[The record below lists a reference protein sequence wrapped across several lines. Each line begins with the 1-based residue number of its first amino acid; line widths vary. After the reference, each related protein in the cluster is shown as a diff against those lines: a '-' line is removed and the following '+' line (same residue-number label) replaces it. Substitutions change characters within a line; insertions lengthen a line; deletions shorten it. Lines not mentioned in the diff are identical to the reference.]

1 MKISIVNTSVACL
14 REKLAKGIGL
24 PFAQLLP
31 ESFLEKVLA
40 EEKVNYRKRLF
51 CPIVTLWAWT
61 SQVLDADKS
70 CKNALSR
77 VISYL
82 IAEELE
88 PPSTNTSA
96 YCQARSRSFT
106 CFLSRLVRRIGNH
119 LHSCVQSG
127 WLWCGLKVFVV
138 DGSTL
143 QAADTVKNQ
152 KAYPQHKSQAKGCGF
167 PMVRIVVRFCLSTGA
182 VLDTAISAFS
192 VGEVN
197 LFRRLFANLQ
207 AGSRATGDRIFGTY
221 ADICLLKN
229 RCVESAFRRH
239 GARKTDFR
247 RGKRLSKWD
256 HLVHWEKPS
265 RCPTGLSKKQFDL
278 LPTQLLM
285 REVRFYIQRR
295 GFRTEDVT
303 LVTT

>member
-1 MKISIVNTSVACL
+1 
-14 REKLAKGIGL
+14 
-24 PFAQLLP
+24 
-31 ESFLEKVLA
+31 
-40 EEKVNYRKRLF
+40 
-51 CPIVTLWAWT
+51 
-61 SQVLDADKS
+61 
-70 CKNALSR
+70 
-77 VISYL
+77 
-82 IAEELE
+82 
-88 PPSTNTSA
+88 
-96 YCQARSRSFT
+96 
-106 CFLSRLVRRIGNH
+106 
-119 LHSCVQSG
+119 
-127 WLWCGLKVFVV
+127 
-138 DGSTL
+138 
-143 QAADTVKNQ
+143 
-152 KAYPQHKSQAKGCGF
+152 
-167 PMVRIVVRFCLSTGA
+167 MVRIVVRFCLSTGA

-207 AGSRATGDRIFGTY
+207 AGSLTLGDRIFGTY

-229 RCVESAFRRH
+229 RCVESAFRLH

-256 HLVHWEKPS
+256 HLVHWEKPL

-303 LVTT
+303 LVTTLLDPKTYSKQALAQLYGYRWHAELDIRHLKTTMKMDFLPSKTPEMVRKDFYVHLLAYNLIRHLQWEAGCQSSVLTYWTSVRSQAISVWVKNGDICF